1 MNNYEEAAA
10 FVQEHLGEAFK
21 AVEAKYKEEQAREDA
36 LWKAADAAC
45 EAFFTDIRE
54 RRQRVREQIKS
65 LEQRKAAIGTEKEQL
80 NKELMKAIT
89 DGSAGAV
96 EEKRKQ
102 LTTLEAELMA
112 IPGQIDG
119 LRNMNIPGDET
130 LYQAAQDAYARWG
143 EHRDKEILDG
153 FKGKAS
159 EIFDQI
165 GALFHLGEYKPPVSE
180 WGWSP
185 ATQLQ
190 RSIEKMEGM
199 FSELQAT
206 SIADDDRRSGVL
218 L

>member
-1 MNNYEEAAA
+1 MNTYEEAAA
-10 FVQEHLGEAFK
+10 FVQEHLGEAFETVK
-21 AVEAKYKEEQAREDA
+21 AKYQEEQAREEA
-36 LWKAADAAC
+36 LWKAADDAC

-54 RRQRVREQIKS
+54 RRQRVREQIKI
-65 LEQRKAAIGTEKEQL
+65 LDQRKAAIGTEKEQL
-80 NKELMKAIT
+80 TKELMQTVAA
-89 DGSAGAV
+89 GSAGAV

-112 IPGQIDG
+112 IPGQIDA
-119 LRNMNIPGDET
+119 LQNMNIPGNET
-130 LYQAAQDAYARWG
+130 LYQAALEAHARWG

-199 FSELQAT
+199 FSGLQAT
-206 SIADDDRRSGVL
+206 SIADDDRRSGVRL
-218 L
+218 

>member
-10 FVQEHLGEAFK
+10 FVQEHLGEAFETVK
-21 AVEAKYKEEQAREDA
+21 AKYQEEQAREEA
-36 LWKAADAAC
+36 LWKAADDAC

-65 LEQRKAAIGTEKEQL
+65 LEQRKAAISTEKEQL
-80 NKELMKAIT
+80 TKELMKAIT

-119 LRNMNIPGDET
+119 LRNMNIPGNET

-190 RSIEKMEGM
+190 KSIEKMEGM
-199 FSELQAT
+199 FSGLQAT
-206 SIADDDRRSGVL
+206 SIADDDRRNGVL